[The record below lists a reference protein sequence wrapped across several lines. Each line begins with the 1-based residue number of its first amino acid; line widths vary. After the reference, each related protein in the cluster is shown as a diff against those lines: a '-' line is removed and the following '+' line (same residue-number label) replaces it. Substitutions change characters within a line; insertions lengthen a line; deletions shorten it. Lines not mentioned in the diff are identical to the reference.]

1 MKGRIDGR
9 ENQLKSGMAVL
20 NEDSV
25 YNMIGVERP
34 LFKSF
39 LYMLRWICAS
49 VNLTHTPL
57 GMTILVVKC

>member
-1 MKGRIDGR
+1 MKGRIDER

-39 LYMLRWICAS
+39 LYMLHWSCA
-49 VNLTHTPL
+49 LL
-57 GMTILVVKC
+57 I

>member
-1 MKGRIDGR
+1 MKGRIDER

-34 LFKSF
+34 LE
-39 LYMLRWICAS
+39 LCS
-49 VNLTHTPL
+49 VNLTKDH
-57 GMTILVVKC
+57 